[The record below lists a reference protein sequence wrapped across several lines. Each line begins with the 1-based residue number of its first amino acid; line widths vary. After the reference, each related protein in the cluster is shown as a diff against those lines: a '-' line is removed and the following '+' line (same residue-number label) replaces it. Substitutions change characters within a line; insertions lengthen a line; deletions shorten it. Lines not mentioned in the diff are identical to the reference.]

1 MAKPKTR
8 KKERRQSYHRAGW
21 RERWFVLVPSTL
33 RARLQT
39 KAAETALQEGGG
51 GVSGT
56 RRFSG
61 LDNVEVN
68 TYDTLYI
75 FADQKERTELAA
87 SPLRVIFNVHVVDV
101 EAVAKSRRS
110 FDVISDSGERM
121 HLRCHSSAQSAAWQ
135 IAFAFSITRAALSHM
150 R

>member
-21 RERWFVLVPSTL
+21 RERWFVLVPNTL